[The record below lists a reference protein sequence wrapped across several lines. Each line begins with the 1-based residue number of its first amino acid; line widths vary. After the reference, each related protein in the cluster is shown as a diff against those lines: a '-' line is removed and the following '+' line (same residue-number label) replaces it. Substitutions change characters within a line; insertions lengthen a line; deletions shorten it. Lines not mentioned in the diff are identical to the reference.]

1 MTAHPLAALA
11 RAGQSVWLDRLNAGW
26 VTNGALAR
34 HVARDHVTGVITDP
48 STLRV
53 AILGDDGYAERLA
66 ELKRGGLESGQELYE
81 ALIVADVQAACD
93 QLAPVHA
100 RTGGRD
106 GFVSLDVSPHLA
118 MDAEAMVREARRLWT
133 AVSRPNLMIKVP
145 GTPEAMPAIRQL
157 AEDGLSVEVT
167 LLFSADSYLQAA
179 NAHLEGLC
187 ARAEAGKEVA
197 DVICVAGVHVSRLG
211 EAADAWID
219 ARSCDADPTEVKR
232 LGRLRGEIALANAK
246 VAYRRFRELLA
257 TPRWEALAR
266 LGAQPVR
273 LLWASTGL
281 EDAAYPDLRYIEG
294 LIGPDTITTLSPA
307 NLEAFCDH
315 GRVAPTLLARPTHTY
330 ETLLAAEALGLDL
343 PALCSDLLRDDL
355 ARCVEAYDTLLA
367 ALGPASRTS
376 SLQGPDATSRGSDAG
391 ASPPSP

>member
-1 MTAHPLAALA
+1 MTAHPLSALA
-11 RAGQSVWLDRLNAGW
+11 HAGQLVWLDRLDAEW
-26 VTNGALAR
+26 ATNGALAR
-34 HVARDHVTGVITDP
+34 HVARNHVTGVITDP
-48 STLRV
+48 STLKA
-53 AILGDDGYAERLA
+53 AILGGDGYAGRLA
-66 ELKRGGLESGQELYE
+66 KLKRAGLESAQELYE

-118 MDAEAMVREARRLWT
+118 RDPAATVREARRLWT

-145 GTPEAMPAIRQL
+145 GAPEAAPAIRQL
-157 AEDGLSVEVT
+157 AEDGLNVDVT

-179 NAHLEGLC
+179 DAHLEGLC
-187 ARAEAGKEVA
+187 ARAEAGR
-197 DVICVAGVHVSRLG
+197 DVAGVLCVANLHVSRLG
-211 EAADAWID
+211 QAADAWID
-219 ARSCDADPTEVKR
+219 ARCCNAGPAEVKR
-232 LGRLRGEIALANAK
+232 LGCLRGEIAIANAK

-266 LGAQPVR
+266 FGAEPVH
-273 LLWASTGL
+273 LLWTTTDVEDSASS
-281 EDAAYPDLRYIEG
+281 DLRYIEA

-343 PALCSDLLRDDL
+343 PALCSELLRDDL
-355 ARCVEAYDTLLA
+355 VRRVEAYDTLLA
-367 ALGPASRTS
+367 TLGPASRPS
-376 SLQGPDATSRGSDAG
+376 SRHRAEETPSGLNGD
-391 ASPPSP
+391 ASPSAP